1 MNGGILEDGVLT
13 IPDHGVEWRFGVANG
28 RRRLAATKDVTKT
41 VLVVRVVA
49 DGRDPDSDM
58 TDLSDKVFGTHGDG
72 VNLKSQYEGCS
83 HGSFTVEPA
92 SAANSGMSISNGNQ
106 IVDGV
111 IEVRINYSGDD
122 DMIMWQ
128 QAETALENQFGV
140 NFLGFAF
147 DHVMYCLPDLP
158 GGWVAYGYIDYF
170 RTVYNNEWCT
180 YLSTQVVSIIC
191 RSNYT
196 CYH

>member
-1 MNGGILEDGVLT
+1 MKVVVVDNGGQVIEARTIRALDHLILFSR
-13 IPDHGVEWRFGVANG
+13 PVEMHF
-28 RRRLAATKDVTKT
+28 
-41 VLVVRVVA
+41 
-49 DGRDPDSDM
+49 
-58 TDLSDKVFGTHGDG
+58 
-72 VNLKSQYEGCS
+72 
-83 HGSFTVEPA
+83 PA
-92 SAANSGMSISNGNQ
+92 NQ